1 MARST
6 KMMIPGIP
14 FCLAALAADG
24 LALYASAAIGLICIG
39 TGCVF
44 WMIDGE

>member
-6 KMMIPGIP
+6 TMMIPGIP
-14 FCLAALAADG
+14 FCLAALAVDG
-24 LALYASAAIGLICIG
+24 LALYATAAIGLIFIG

-44 WMIDGE
+44 WMIDRE

>member
-6 KMMIPGIP
+6 KLMIPGIP
-14 FCLAALAADG
+14 FCLAALAVDG
-24 LALYASAAIGLICIG
+24 LALYVSAAIGLFFIA

-44 WMIDGE
+44 WVNDRE